1 MPGFDW
7 PIELITLRNMRELG
21 VAVYDHSTRNAKT
34 DEITA
39 AAAAEP

>member
-1 MPGFDW
+1 MPRFDR
-7 PIELITLRNMRELG
+7 PIQPMTLANMRELG
-21 VAVYDHSTRNAKT
+21 VAVHDHSTRNAKT